1 MKKIKL
7 ISEAGERWII
17 EGLPF
22 RFLPGE
28 RIAEDANGN
37 AITTTNNFKD
47 LVTPE
52 GIMIGNVIK
61 TITSALGIKQCMKC
75 KRRQERFNDRGLEI
89 QAKVKEFFHVS

>member
-7 ISEAGERWII
+7 ISAAGERWVA

-28 RIAEDANGN
+28 VIAEDDRGN

-47 LVTPE
+47 LITPE
-52 GIMIGNVIK
+52 GVMIGNVVK
-61 TITSALGIKQCMKC
+61 RITSALGIKQCMKC
-75 KRRQERFNDRGLEI
+75 RRRQERFNDRGLAI
-89 QAKVKEFFHVS
+89 QQKIKDFFYVA